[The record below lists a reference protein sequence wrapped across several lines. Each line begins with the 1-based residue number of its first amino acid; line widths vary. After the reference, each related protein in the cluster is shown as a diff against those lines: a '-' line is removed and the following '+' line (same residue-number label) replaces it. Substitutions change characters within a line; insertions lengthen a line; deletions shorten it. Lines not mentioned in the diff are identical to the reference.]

1 MTFVE
6 TVFKYGT
13 TMTRGAKRDACLDAA
28 STATRAVISGGSTL
42 SRYSWLSNS
51 SLDGMLITRA
61 LIPSVFNCS

>member
-1 MTFVE
+1 
-6 TVFKYGT
+6 
-13 TMTRGAKRDACLDAA
+13 MTRGAKRDACLDAA